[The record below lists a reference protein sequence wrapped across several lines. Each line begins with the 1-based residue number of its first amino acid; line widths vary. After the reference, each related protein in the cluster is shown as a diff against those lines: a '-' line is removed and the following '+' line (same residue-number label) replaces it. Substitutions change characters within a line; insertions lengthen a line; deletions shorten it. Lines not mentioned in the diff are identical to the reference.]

1 MGHNAIHKQDDVHL
15 MRGHGISF
23 MVCCLTVVITLT
35 GWAASGARS
44 WSNGGYSSDPANPDY
59 GTHDWIA
66 DEALTIQVRDVTFL
80 STIYHARYMLGTE
93 APDNPVYIGDSTNH
107 HVYYYS
113 NGTLQDDKSAVR
125 ASQLYQIALGYLRSS
140 DYEAAAYDIGAMAH
154 YVSDVGVFGHTMGSA
169 TDWGTETHH
178 SDYENHIQSMTGSL
192 EPPAGLA
199 LGDKG
204 AYDATIDLASDI
216 TFGRGAVMTNV
227 WMDTNYH
234 WTDPIFVASAMAS
247 LSSSV
252 TAVAAVINHL
262 MIEATPSVPTP
273 PPPSTPTP
281 TVPQP
286 PATLNA
292 SLVGS
297 GVFLTWSYPP
307 NDGGVPITGYKVYR
321 GTTQDKPSLLTNV
334 PVGTQS
340 WNDGATE
347 KGKSYYYW
355 VAAENSIGIS
365 NMSQVAHA
373 TVPGTQSPWEMS
385 IAISA
390 IISAALASGGALLWR
405 RRARGKRLS

>member
-1 MGHNAIHKQDDVHL
+1 
-15 MRGHGISF
+15 MRGRWISYV
-23 MVCCLTVVITLT
+23 VCCLAIATTLAA
-35 GWAASGARS
+35 WAVPGARA

-66 DEALTIQVRDVTFL
+66 DKALMIQARDVTFL
-80 STIYHARYMLGTE
+80 SMTYHPRYMLGTE

-113 NGTLQDDKSAVR
+113 EGVLQDDDSAVR
-125 ASQLYQIALGYLRSS
+125 ASQLYQVALGYLRNG

-169 TDWGTETHH
+169 TDWGTEAHH
-178 SDYENHIQSMTGSL
+178 SDYENNIESMIGSL
-192 EPPAGLA
+192 EPPTGLV

-204 AYDATIDLASDI
+204 AYDATIGLARDI
-216 TFGRGAVMTNV
+216 TFGQGAIMTNV
-227 WMDTNYH
+227 WMDTNYD
-234 WTDPIFVASAMAS
+234 WTDPVFVASAMSS
-247 LSSSV
+247 LNSSV

-262 MIEATPSVPTP
+262 MIETTPSVPTTLPTP
-273 PPPSTPTP
+273 PPQA
-281 TVPQP
+281 PQP
-286 PATLNA
+286 PA
-292 SLVGS
+292 SLTVSLEGS
-297 GVFLTWSYPP
+297 GVVLTWSYPP
-307 NDGGVPITGYKVYR
+307 NDGGAPITGYRIYR
-321 GTTQDKPSLLTNV
+321 GSTEDNQSLLASV

-355 VAAENSIGIS
+355 VVAENSVGMS

-373 TVPGTQSPWEMS
+373 TVPGDASPWGVS
-385 IAISA
+385 IAVSA

-405 RRARGKRLS
+405 RKRRGKPLS